1 MKRRPPP
8 RLMIIAITKSFF
20 CLGVSS
26 LKNFFMDPIR
36 KSSLPQT
43 RGLVDHEKT
52 VFKVTFHD
60 GRIQGDGSRSLG
72 QKHEIDLADLDIIA
86 RNHPVFLQNKPFGPY
101 NPPQTQFH
109 RREPY
114 FRDGSIALH
123 LLNGK
128 GIRRKLVHIG
138 HLEELQYLFLVN
150 KPLEHGGVP
159 LDPGVLP
166 VGQPD
171 RNGRRFH
178 RSRYKAVDRF
188 LAAYIHLRRRFVI
201 DQLVFLLEHLELDI
215 DVASGGLHDK
225 PLLLRIDDILYL
237 PSFANDP
244 VDIGRAKL
252 DADQRIRRYRQRPVS
267 DRREEWQ
274 QGRKQVKKT
283 LFQSQSLPI
292 FRHPLPP
299 LCKTCRS
306 RK

>member
-8 RLMIIAITKSFF
+8 RRLIIAIPKIFF
-20 CLGVSS
+20 CLGVRS
-26 LKNFFMDPIR
+26 LKNFFMDSIR
-36 KSSLPQT
+36 KSSLMQA

-52 VFKVTFHD
+52 VFKVPLHD
-60 GRIQGDGSRSLG
+60 GRIQGDGSWSRG
-72 QKHEIDLADLDIIA
+72 QKHKTSPANLYTPA
-86 RNHPVFLQNKPFGPY
+86 RNPPVFLQDKPFGSY

-109 RREPY
+109 RREPC
-114 FRDGSIALH
+114 FRDGRIALY

-138 HLEELQYLFLVN
+138 HLEELKYLFLVN

-159 LDPGVLP
+159 LDPAVLP

-171 RNGRRFH
+171 RTGRRFH
-178 RSRYKAVDRF
+178 RSRYKAVDR
-188 LAAYIHLRRRFVI
+188 LTAAYIHLRRRFVI
-201 DQLVFLLEHLELDI
+201 DHLVFLLEHLKLDI

-252 DADQRIRRYRQRPVS
+252 DADQRIRRNRQRPVS
-267 DRREEWQ
+267 ARREERRHNRKP
-274 QGRKQVKKT
+274 GRKKPQA
-283 LFQSQSLPI
+283 
-292 FRHPLPP
+292 R
-299 LCKTCRS
+299 
-306 RK
+306 

>member
-8 RLMIIAITKSFF
+8 RRMIIAITKSFF

-26 LKNFFMDPIR
+26 LKNFFMDSIR
-36 KSSLPQT
+36 KSSLPQA

-52 VFKVTFHD
+52 VFKVPLQD
-60 GRIQGDGSRSLG
+60 GRIQGDGSWSLG
-72 QKHEIDLADLDIIA
+72 QKHKIDLANLYILA
-86 RNHPVFLQNKPFGPY
+86 RHHPVFFHDEPFGPY

-109 RREPY
+109 RREPC
-114 FRDGSIALH
+114 FRDGSIALY

-128 GIRRKLVHIG
+128 GIWRKLVHIG
-138 HLEELQYLFLVN
+138 HLEELKYLFLVN

-252 DADQRIRRYRQRPVS
+252 DADQRIRRNRQRPVS
-267 DRREEWQ
+267 ARREE
-274 QGRKQVKKT
+274 RRHSFKQVIKT
-283 LFQSQSLPI
+283 LDKGQAAPVPQK
-292 FRHPLPP
+292 PLSP
-299 LCKTCRS
+299 LCKTCH
-306 RK
+306 